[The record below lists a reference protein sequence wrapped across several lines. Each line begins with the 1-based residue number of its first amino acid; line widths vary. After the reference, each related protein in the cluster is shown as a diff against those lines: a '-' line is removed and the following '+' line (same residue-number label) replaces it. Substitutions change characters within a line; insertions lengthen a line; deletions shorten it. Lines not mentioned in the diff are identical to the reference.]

1 MRKALQGI
9 LAMPLDENLQHTEC
23 GKIWT
28 RKTPNTATFYA
39 VKPMPHVTSI
49 SIIESLYFI
58 KMSDCGRCF
67 ENKILGKRAKFLIVK
82 MKSKITEIKSL
93 TLSPK

>member
-23 GKIWT
+23 GKIWA

-49 SIIESLYFI
+49 NIMKVFI
-58 KMSDCGRCF
+58 
-67 ENKILGKRAKFLIVK
+67 L
-82 MKSKITEIKSL
+82 
-93 TLSPK
+93 

>member
-1 MRKALQGI
+1 MR
-9 LAMPLDENLQHTEC
+9 ENMDQKNSEYGYFLRSETH
-23 GKIWT
+23 
-28 RKTPNTATFYA
+28 ATCNFH
-39 VKPMPHVTSI
+39 KHH
-49 SIIESLYFI
+49 ESLYFI

-67 ENKILGKRAKFLIVK
+67 EKKILGKRAKFLIVK